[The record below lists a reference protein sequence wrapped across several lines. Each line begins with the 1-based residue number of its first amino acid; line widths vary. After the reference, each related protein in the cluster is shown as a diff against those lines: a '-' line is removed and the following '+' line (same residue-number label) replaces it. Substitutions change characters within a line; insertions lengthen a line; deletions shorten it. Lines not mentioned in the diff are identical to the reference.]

1 MSYLLSCTYL
11 NLQSLVINYMPS
23 TVVELHF
30 DIINVSVWCDVKGN
44 FELCLVETLRQHARG
59 TTRPFEM
66 NGAALH
72 HCAR

>member
-1 MSYLLSCTYL
+1 
-11 NLQSLVINYMPS
+11 MPS